1 MFDDS
6 VETLRREN
14 ENIKSKMRDIER
26 INEEEFEILK
36 GKLNEVHAF
45 ELEEVRLNN
54 AKYLECLQTEIAKL
68 EGNVRGKNEEIEELL
83 KEKVLARQA
92 LDNESNRCQE
102 ELIITKHSMG
112 QLEASRAQLIEDYEK
127 KLKEKVVHNEYL
139 DQLVADQIEKNEK
152 EQAILKTVIRQT
164 ALELEN
170 CKIASEEREQE
181 LKGTLSQLESDC
193 KKLTDTLSKEK
204 VENNRVAED
213 LKAQVEEIT
222 VKLTS
227 KL

>member
-102 ELIITKHSMG
+102 EL
-112 QLEASRAQLIEDYEK
+112 L
-127 KLKEKVVHNEYL
+127 
-139 DQLVADQIEKNEK
+139 
-152 EQAILKTVIRQT
+152 
-164 ALELEN
+164 
-170 CKIASEEREQE
+170 
-181 LKGTLSQLESDC
+181 
-193 KKLTDTLSKEK
+193 
-204 VENNRVAED
+204 
-213 LKAQVEEIT
+213 
-222 VKLTS
+222 
-227 KL
+227 

>member
-1 MFDDS
+1 
-6 VETLRREN
+6 
-14 ENIKSKMRDIER
+14 
-26 INEEEFEILK
+26 
-36 GKLNEVHAF
+36 
-45 ELEEVRLNN
+45 
-54 AKYLECLQTEIAKL
+54 
-68 EGNVRGKNEEIEELL
+68 
-83 KEKVLARQA
+83 
-92 LDNESNRCQE
+92 
-102 ELIITKHSMG
+102 MG